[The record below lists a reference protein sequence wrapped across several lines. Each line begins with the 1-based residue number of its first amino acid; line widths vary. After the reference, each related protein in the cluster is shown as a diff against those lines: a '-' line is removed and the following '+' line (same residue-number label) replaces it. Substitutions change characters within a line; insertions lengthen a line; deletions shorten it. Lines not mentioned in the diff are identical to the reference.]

1 MIKTCNCILW
11 KRCARWIY
19 FYTIIARGR
28 MRVTHEQ
35 IEKEMLDTFV
45 IFIDAWLTCRKALL
59 TLFLIFVRPNND
71 PARASPSCVLY
82 RPAYLGKVS
91 LQNYSAW
98 SIGRLYCLII
108 VTRKAVISYRAKVSW
123 IRTNRR
129 QAEMFSVE
137 ETIACTTLLSLLAD
151 WTNSS

>member
-1 MIKTCNCILW
+1 MIN
-11 KRCARWIY
+11 R
-19 FYTIIARGR
+19 
-28 MRVTHEQ
+28 
-35 IEKEMLDTFV
+35 
-45 IFIDAWLTCRKALL
+45 RKALL

-108 VTRKAVISYRAKVSW
+108 VTRKVVISYRATVLW
-123 IRTNRR
+123 FRTNRR
-129 QAEMFSVE
+129 QVEMFSVK
-137 ETIACTTLLSLLAD
+137 ETKACPTLLFLLTHVILIRAMKPISLFIRGYCSLLALPTVLPTD
-151 WTNSS
+151 IQLSN